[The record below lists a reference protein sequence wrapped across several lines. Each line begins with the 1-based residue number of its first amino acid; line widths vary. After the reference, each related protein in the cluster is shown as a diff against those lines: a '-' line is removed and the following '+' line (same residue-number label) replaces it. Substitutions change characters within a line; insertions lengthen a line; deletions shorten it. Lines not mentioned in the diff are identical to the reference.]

1 MMLIKLAL
9 VTFTSMQMW
18 DNVIQKDHFQSVCPL
33 ISTFT
38 WHKNVYFCIKLSLVH
53 LNIIN
58 LIPVVLWNY
67 STLKTSVF
75 VNYSPH
81 MVNISDKGNQIFALS
96 QRFKSF
102 WFKKKVGVL
111 LRCWFYFAFKNVIL
125 KDPNVLQILK
135 LVKTI

>member
-1 MMLIKLAL
+1 
-9 VTFTSMQMW
+9 
-18 DNVIQKDHFQSVCPL
+18 
-33 ISTFT
+33 
-38 WHKNVYFCIKLSLVH
+38 
-53 LNIIN
+53 
-58 LIPVVLWNY
+58 
-67 STLKTSVF
+67 
-75 VNYSPH
+75 
-81 MVNISDKGNQIFALS
+81 MVNISDKGNQIFVLS